1 MLSITRKIRRSSRW
15 IDVLWMPWVATP
27 GAFCNREGGDC
38 VGIRF
43 RMGTPIEVRRV
54 LVRVSNMVA
63 NNEMGSK
70 EANSIISACNAVL
83 SAIKTD
89 EQQKRLEELERKIK
103 EYEENKNKRYWE

>member
-1 MLSITRKIRRSSRW
+1 M
-15 IDVLWMPWVATP
+15 
-27 GAFCNREGGDC
+27 
-38 VGIRF
+38 GIRF
-43 RMGTPIEVRRV
+43 RMGTPTEVRRV

-63 NNEMGSK
+63 NNEKGSK
-70 EANSIISACNAVL
+70 EAHSIISACNAVL